1 LGSRGCTAGSHGW
14 DWPGLRQRCLR
25 EARRLLPEPEDAEEA
40 VQEALV
46 RAWRSRPTTEG
57 LESPVAWTLHIT
69 RNEALRVL
77 ERRKRL
83 REREL
88 PQEHAAEPMG
98 EDGRLDEL
106 VSATATAQAVAALEP
121 EERELIRLRY
131 VRDLS
136 QPEVA
141 RHLALPEG
149 TVKVRLHRVRGRLR
163 KALEDQ

>member
-1 LGSRGCTAGSHGW
+1 
-14 DWPGLRQRCLR
+14 
-25 EARRLLPEPEDAEEA
+25 LLSEPEDAEEA
-40 VQEALV
+40 VQEALI
-46 RAWRSRPTTEG
+46 RAWRARPTAEG
-57 LESPVAWTLHIT
+57 LDSPTAWTLQIT

-77 ERRKRL
+77 ARRKRL

-88 PQEHAAEPMG
+88 PEEHAAEPIG
-98 EDGRLDEL
+98 EDGRLDDL
-106 VSATATAQAVAALEP
+106 LSATSTAQAVAALDP
-121 EERELIRLRY
+121 EERKLIGLRY

-141 RHLALPEG
+141 RCLDLPEG